1 MKLTV
6 ATTVRGLCSWEGLK
20 LSTSC
25 KVSLVCHFLP
35 LNLCKAVE
43 LYGVNLDSVVV
54 VGGVGGRGI
63 LVCQVTHQIL
73 Q

>member
-1 MKLTV
+1 MLAV

-35 LNLCKAVE
+35 LNSCEAVE

-54 VGGVGGRGI
+54 VGGVGGMGI
-63 LVCQVTHQIL
+63 LARQVMHQVL